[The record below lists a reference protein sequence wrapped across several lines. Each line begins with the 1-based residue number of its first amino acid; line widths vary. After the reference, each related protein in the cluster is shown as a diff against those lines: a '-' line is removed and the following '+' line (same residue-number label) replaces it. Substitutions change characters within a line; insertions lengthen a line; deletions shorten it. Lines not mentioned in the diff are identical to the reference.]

1 MLNQMKKNHSQWG
14 LHGQA
19 HGWYHL
25 QESQR
30 RSREGEEHWQL
41 HLSLKENSIILFG
54 FFFSVYPCSCRYT
67 QKQFSKHK
75 PIIKFD
81 SYSHHHDSNST
92 EDT

>member
-54 FFFSVYPCSCRYT
+54 FFFLYT
-67 QKQFSKHK
+67 HA
-75 PIIKFD
+75 
-81 SYSHHHDSNST
+81 HV
-92 EDT
+92 DTHRSSSASINQ